1 MKKILLSIISLC
13 LLCST
18 SFAYDK
24 QEVKSKITEAT
35 VFLQGAQINRTA
47 NVNIPSGTSELVFNG
62 VSPHLNTNSIKA
74 GGTGNFI
81 IMGVRFNNEYVPP
94 GTKKQDV
101 VPKSIKQ
108 KITQI
113 SDSLVEINFLIE
125 KLSYKQSAWNKEKNM
140 LENNQAMHTD
150 SLPMF
155 MSAMEFY
162 RLKIHE
168 INEGL
173 MDAKRQL
180 YLANLQKTKLNTRLQ
195 ELITYKSNL
204 ESENIVAAK
213 SLYQII
219 VTVSAKYATTAT
231 VDIDYFVNNA
241 SWYASYDLRAKNSTS
256 PINITYK
263 AHITQNTGEDWE
275 NVNLTLSTMNPN
287 LSNAKPV
294 LNTWYLQY
302 YVNQIMRSTGGA
314 PQSNIAMSVS
324 ENKASKESMDMERD
338 QLSQVSSAYTQ
349 QVNNMANVE
358 FNIDLKY
365 TIPSDGKAHQVAIMD
380 EEVASTYEHYVVPK
394 VSQEAYLTAL
404 VSGWEDLS
412 LLAKSA
418 NIYFMNT
425 YVGSTYIDPNTIE
438 DTLNLTLGRD
448 KSIAV
453 TREKVKDEVD
463 TKIIGQNK
471 EKTISIKITIRNKKN
486 EAVKIT
492 VEDQIP
498 VSREEDIKVSFDENK
513 FDGSLYDK
521 DTGKLEWELELS
533 ARETKTIEF
542 TYKIKY
548 PKNKKIQ

>member
-1 MKKILLSIISLC
+1 MKKILLSILSLC
-13 LLCST
+13 LISSS

-35 VFLQGAQINRTA
+35 VFLQGAQISRTA
-47 NVNIPSGTSELVFNG
+47 NATIPAGTSELVFNG

-74 GGTGNFI
+74 GGTGNII

-94 GTKKQDV
+94 GTKKEDA
-101 VPKSIKQ
+101 VPKAIKQ
-108 KITQI
+108 KIKQI
-113 SDSLVEINFLIE
+113 NDSLVDINFLIE
-125 KLSYKQSAWNKEKNM
+125 NLNYKQSAWNKEKNM

-173 MDAKRQL
+173 MDAKRKL
-180 YLANLQKTKLNTRLQ
+180 YHANMQKTKLNSRLQ
-195 ELITYKSNL
+195 ELNTYKSNL
-204 ESENIVAAK
+204 ESENLVAAK

-219 VTVSAKYATTAT
+219 VTVSAKYATTAK
-231 VDIDYFVNNA
+231 VNIDYFVNNA
-241 SWYASYDLRAKNSTS
+241 SWYASYDLRAENSTS
-256 PINITYK
+256 PMNITYK

-275 NVNLTLSTMNPN
+275 NINLTLSTMNPN
-287 LSNAKPV
+287 LSNAKPI
-294 LNTWYLQY
+294 LNTWYLRY
-302 YVNQIMRSTGGA
+302 YINQVMVATGIVSQSNMDMPVSESREEDQIMKRN
-314 PQSNIAMSVS
+314 Q
-324 ENKASKESMDMERD
+324 AS
-338 QLSQVSSAYTQ
+338 QLSSAYTQ

-365 TIPSDGKAHQVAIMD
+365 TIPSDGKAHQVAIME

-404 VSGWEDLS
+404 VSGWEDLN
-412 LLAKSA
+412 LLAGNA

-425 YVGSTYIDPNTIE
+425 YVGATYIDPNTIE

-453 TREKVKDEVD
+453 SREKVKDELD

-498 VSREEDIKVSFDENK
+498 VSGEEDIKVDFDENK

-521 DTGKLEWELELS
+521 DTGKLEWEVELK

>member
-13 LLCST
+13 LIGSS

-35 VFLQGAQINRTA
+35 VFLQGAQISRTA
-47 NVNIPSGTSELVFNG
+47 NATIPAGTSELVFNG

-74 GGTGNFI
+74 GGTGNII

-94 GTKKQDV
+94 GTKKEDA
-101 VPKSIKQ
+101 VPKAIKQ
-108 KITQI
+108 KIKQI
-113 SDSLVEINFLIE
+113 NDSLVDINFLIE
-125 KLSYKQSAWNKEKNM
+125 NLNYKQSAWNKEKNM
-140 LENNQAMHTD
+140 LENNQAMNTD

-162 RLKIHE
+162 RKKIHE
-168 INEGL
+168 INEAL
-173 MDAKRQL
+173 MDVKRKL
-180 YLANLQKTKLNTRLQ
+180 YHANMQKTKLNARLQ
-195 ELITYKSNL
+195 ELNTYKSNL
-204 ESENIVAAK
+204 ESENVVAAK

-231 VDIDYFVNNA
+231 VNIDYFVNNA
-241 SWYASYDLRAKNSTS
+241 SWYASYDLRAENSTS
-256 PINITYK
+256 PMNITYK

-275 NVNLTLSTMNPN
+275 NINLTLSTMNPK
-287 LSNAKPV
+287 LSNAKPI
-294 LNTWYLQY
+294 LNTWYLRY
-302 YVNQIMRSTGGA
+302 YVNQIMRSSGNA
-314 PQSNIAMSVS
+314 PQSNMDMPVS
-324 ENKASKESMDMERD
+324 ESREEDQSMKRNQAS
-338 QLSQVSSAYTQ
+338 QLSSAYTQ
-349 QVNNMANVE
+349 QVINMANVE

-365 TIPSDGKAHQVAIMD
+365 TIPSDGKAHQVAIME

-412 LLAKSA
+412 LLAGNA

-425 YVGSTYIDPNTIE
+425 YVGATYIDPNTIE

-453 TREKVKDEVD
+453 SREKVKDEVD

-471 EKTISIKITIRNKKN
+471 EKTITMKITIRNKKN

-498 VSREEDIKVSFDENK
+498 VSGEEDIKVNFDENK

-521 DTGKLEWELELS
+521 DTGKLEWEVELK